1 MKSSGL
7 SWKTLPAAR
16 NGARFFVCV
25 VSSASFPS
33 VSSLSLS
40 RARARARSRS
50 PCLSRAFSLVDTMLS
65 FARTLSLALSLPR
78 SLSGLQRCI
87 PCCIITSIY
96 HFLMVNNRAKRR
108 LVGIS
113 KVVIFRYSQ
122 KSREINFLV
131 NVTNICKLARTHTCT
146 HPTLELLQAVIIA
159 AICGHS
165 RRARRTRLATAVC
178 WLKSTREPVICSRS
192 LWPALSASRTLPSHP
207 HSLFLYKRMPV
218 AHSLTSVRI

>member
-16 NGARFFVCV
+16 NGARFFVFV
-25 VSSASFPS
+25 VSSAYFPS
-33 VSSLSLS
+33 FSTLSLSLS
-40 RARARARSRS
+40 RPRARSRS
-50 PCLSRAFSLVDTMLS
+50 PCLSRAFSLPDNMPS
-65 FARTLSLALSLPR
+65 FARTLSLARSLALSLSR

-178 WLKSTREPVICSRS
+178 
-192 LWPALSASRTLPSHP
+192 
-207 HSLFLYKRMPV
+207 
-218 AHSLTSVRI
+218 